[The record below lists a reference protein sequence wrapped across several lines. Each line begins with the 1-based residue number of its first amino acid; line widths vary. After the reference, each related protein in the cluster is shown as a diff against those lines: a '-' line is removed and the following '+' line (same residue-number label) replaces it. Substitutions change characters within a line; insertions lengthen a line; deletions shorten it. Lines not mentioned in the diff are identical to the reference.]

1 MTKPVTLTQEQAEAM
16 ELYKKEGF
24 DINDFEMSH
33 EAWKGRYKSL
43 KELDLNTFARAFLLP
58 YEIAPTFNYGDLV
71 MVEMDGE
78 VEERVFKV
86 SNVLE
91 DSEKIAVY
99 YLDNPI
105 LVPISSVRHLTE
117 EELYA
122 FKQKEIWGQL
132 NRDVGEIHNGDV
144 LLYKGNWC
152 EVTDRTVDYAVK
164 SWFAQ
169 KLFAEGQIKGFFPVE
184 SYVPLDTEGTE

>member
-1 MTKPVTLTQEQAEAM
+1 MTKPVMLTQAQDKAM
-16 ELYKKEGF
+16 KEFKRLKFNISDYVKHSVGWDKDF
-24 DINDFEMSH
+24 KPLKQLDID
-33 EAWKGRYKSL
+33 
-43 KELDLNTFARAFLLP
+43 TFARALLLP
-58 YEIAPTFNYGDLV
+58 YDIEPSFNYGDLV
-71 MVEMDGE
+71 MVEFDGE
-78 VEERVFKV
+78 FEERVFKV

-91 DSEKIAVY
+91 DSGKIAVY

-132 NRDVGEIHNGDV
+132 NRGVGEIHSGDV

-169 KLFAEGQIKGFFPVE
+169 KLFAEGQIKGFFPAE